1 MAVASGLCTSD
12 SHAAVR
18 KEKRTSSSAVHS
30 ESLPNEIINN
40 RNAQALRKHHRTE
53 AHCSR
58 KAAIYYMS
66 NEDENENR
74 KEDYGEV
81 DTARE
86 IVPFDL
92 AFQLEPNLVLAES

>member
-1 MAVASGLCTSD
+1 
-12 SHAAVR
+12 
-18 KEKRTSSSAVHS
+18 
-30 ESLPNEIINN
+30 
-40 RNAQALRKHHRTE
+40 
-53 AHCSR
+53 
-58 KAAIYYMS
+58 MS